1 MNELSNQLD
10 SFGPLKELVLDES
23 VEEIWINTP
32 SRVFIA
38 RSGCSELT
46 NLVLS
51 KEVVHDLIERLLI
64 WGGRRLDVS
73 NPFVDARLPDGSRLH
88 VAIPEVTASHWVV
101 NIRKHI
107 NRGNSLE
114 DLLKTNIDLLVV
126 ASANQSHAEQA
137 VAGLKAGIPVVVD
150 KPMGRTLKETEEI
163 IAVSKQSGVGVSTYF
178 NRKWDSDAL
187 TIKKII
193 SEGLLGKIFR
203 LESRFEVFRP
213 QLKGGWRENK
223 DVEQGGG
230 NLLDL
235 QPHLIS
241 TALDWFGPAQ
251 LISASVRAIRG
262 GSDDDIVLTLK
273 HQSGIDSYLSAS
285 AIMGSAGPRI
295 RLVGDKATLIIKELD
310 PQESLLRSGVMPK
323 DGKWQQSTKSAAF
336 IHTGDQVVEYQSVD
350 GNYTQYYLEVKNALA
365 GGKWPVSVEEAL
377 AVAKIIDQA
386 REISFR

>member
-1 MNELSNQLD
+1 MAPRVGIAGYGLAGRYFHAPLLVGAGFEIASILTRNEQRILD
-10 SFGPLKELVLDES
+10 AKTDF
-23 VEEIWINTP
+23 
-32 SRVFIA
+32 
-38 RSGCSELT
+38 
-46 NLVLS
+46 
-51 KEVVHDLIERLLI
+51 
-64 WGGRRLDVS
+64 
-73 NPFVDARLPDGSRLH
+73 
-88 VAIPEVTASHWVV
+88 PEAQ
-101 NIRKHI
+101 IC
-107 NRGNSLE
+107 NSLE
-114 DLLKTNIDLLVV
+114 ELLKSKIDLLVV

-137 VAGLKAGIPVVVD
+137 IAGLKAGIPVVVD

-163 IAVSKQSGVGVSTYF
+163 IAVSKQTGVGVSTYF

-213 QLKGGWRENK
+213 QLKGGWRENM

-251 LISASVRAIRG
+251 LISASVRSIRG

-273 HQSGIDSYLSAS
+273 HQSGVDSYLSAS

-323 DGKWQQSTKSAAF
+323 DGKWQQSTKSAAY
-336 IHTGDQVVEYQSVD
+336 IHAGDQVVEYQSVD

-365 GGKWPVSVEEAL
+365 GGKWPVSTEEAL